1 MLRGEKP
8 ASKSRDLKVLNRLL
22 VRETIR
28 RQGPIARHEVA
39 KLTGLTPPTVTVIVN
54 ELLAEGVV
62 REIGFG
68 ESTGGRRPVMLALNP
83 RAGDVFA
90 VRIQRGQAVTALL
103 DLGAE
108 VLASQVLRLESHLPG
123 EVVEAVVGSC
133 GQLLEATGIRLGD
146 VFWCGVASP
155 GLVDSSC
162 GLVARSSNLDWE
174 NVPLGKMLSERLGE
188 IPVHV
193 ENISNAAAV
202 GERLFGSGRGCP
214 NLIYLNL
221 SVGIGAGIVING
233 EIFGGAR
240 GYAGEVGH
248 MVLVPEGGPRCACG
262 REGCFEA
269 LCGARTVLEKAKEV
283 LDEEVL
289 KRYGLKKDDLTIA
302 EVVSRPLVELPEIQE
317 ILAEVGAM
325 VGIALAN
332 LVSLFNPEMVV
343 LGGELARAGSVLL
356 EPATRV
362 AKERALGEIV
372 NPVRFVLSGMSQ
384 DPPLMG
390 AYALALEK
398 IFQVDDWRTRPL
410 RTASFARG

>member
-1 MLRGEKP
+1 MRLDKP

-28 RQGPIARHEVA
+28 RHGPIARHEVA

-54 ELLAEGVV
+54 ELLREGVV

-68 ESTGGRRPVMLALNP
+68 ESTGGRRPVMLTLNP
-83 RAGDVFA
+83 RAGYVLA
-90 VRIQRGQAVTALL
+90 VRLQRGQAVTALL

-108 VLASQVLRLESHLPG
+108 ILASQILRLGSHLPA

-133 GQLLEATGIRLGD
+133 GQLLEATGIRLED
-146 VFWCGVASP
+146 VFWCGIASP
-155 GLVDSSC
+155 GLIDSSH
-162 GLVARSSNLDWE
+162 GVVARSSNLGWE
-174 NVPLGKMLSERLGE
+174 NVSLGRMISEKLGG

-269 LCGARTVLEKAKEV
+269 LCGTRTVLEKAKGV
-283 LDEEVL
+283 LGEEVL
-289 KRYGLKKDDLTIA
+289 KRYGLKKEDLTIA
-302 EVVSRPLVELPEIQE
+302 EVVTWPLVELPEIQR

-325 VGIALAN
+325 IGIAIAN
-332 LVSLFNPEMVV
+332 LVSLFNPEMVI

-356 EPATRV
+356 DSAIHI
-362 AKERALGEIV
+362 AKKRALEEIAG
-372 NPVRFVLSGMSQ
+372 PVRIVTSTMNQ

-390 AYALALEK
+390 VYALVLEK
-398 IFQVDDWRTRPL
+398 IFQVDDWRARPL
-410 RTASFARG
+410 DVGSSVR